1 MKTATKDSMKQIGTL
16 TQRPQFLRVQSAGQK
31 WVSNSVI
38 VMVAPASQAADA
50 PAATVRFGLTVTKK
64 LNKSA
69 VIRNRMRRR
78 LRAAAYD
85 VLPAVSKPG
94 VDYVF
99 IARNNTENV
108 TYDKLCSD
116 MAWCL
121 KRLSCLKTAS

>member
-1 MKTATKDSMKQIGTL
+1 MKTATKDSMKQVGTL

-38 VMVAPASQAADA
+38 VMAAPADA
-50 PAATVRFGLTVTKK
+50 SAETVRFGLTVTKK

-85 VLPAVSKPG
+85 ILPAISKPG

-99 IARNNTENV
+99 IARNDTENV
-108 TYDKLCSD
+108 AYDKLCSD